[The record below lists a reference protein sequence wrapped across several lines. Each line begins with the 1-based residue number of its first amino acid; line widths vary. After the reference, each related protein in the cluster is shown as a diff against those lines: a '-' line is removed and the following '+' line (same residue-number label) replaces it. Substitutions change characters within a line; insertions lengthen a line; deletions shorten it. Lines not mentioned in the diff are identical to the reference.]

1 MSEPLTEADLRRWCR
16 ELGYWWAPEVWQDA
30 DGIYAGNTF
39 MRLRGS
45 PLPPMRGDRRQFKN
59 TVAGLLD
66 WLGWLSKGGV
76 TLPGVVAH
84 VHMCRAH
91 LRESLYALD
100 REVDQCRPGRI
111 GCSLS
116 KRSAARGGWSWRGF
130 RERTDSS
137 RRSTL
142 DHTRPGRAGRGAD
155 TMESGGSTA
164 TRSDEPRPGSLR
176 PAHSRRAPSTH

>member
-1 MSEPLTEADLRRWCR
+1 MSEPLTEAELRRWCR
-16 ELGYWWAPEVWQDA
+16 ELGYWWAPEMWQDA

-45 PLPPMRGDRRQFKN
+45 PLPPMRRDRRQFKN

-84 VHMCRAH
+84 VYMCRAH

-100 REVDQCRPGRI
+100 REVDQIRMWPSREDRVLVI
-111 GCSLS
+111 EEL
-116 KRSAARGGWSWRGF
+116 GGAWRLELAGIPRKEYGNGF
-130 RERTDSS
+130 IA
-137 RRSTL
+137 
-142 DHTRPGRAGRGAD
+142 PVY
-155 TMESGGSTA
+155 
-164 TRSDEPRPGSLR
+164 PRPYSTW
-176 PAHSRRAPSTH
+176 PRRKRRGYDGEWWNDSDS